1 VNVFLGLGLPWVISS
16 IYHTINNKKM
26 VVPSIGLDVTVALFV
41 IVSLVGISILLIR
54 RFVFKGEL
62 GGSLFYR
69 WLSCIAFVGLWFLYV
84 SVSAL
89 AIYEKICFK
98 KTKCDA

>member
-16 IYHTINNKKM
+16 IYHIFHNKPM
-26 VVPSIGLDVTVALFV
+26 MVPSIGLDVTVALFV

-62 GGSLFYR
+62 GGGIFYR
-69 WLSCIAFVGLWFLYV
+69 WLSCIAFVSLWFVYV
-84 SVSAL
+84 IVSAL
-89 AIYEKICFK
+89 ALYGKICFSSS
-98 KTKCDA
+98 KCT

>member
-16 IYHTINNKKM
+16 IYHVMHDKEMK
-26 VVPSIGLDVTVALFV
+26 VPSVGLDVSVAVFV

-62 GGSLFYR
+62 GGSIFYR
-69 WLSCIAFVGLWFLYV
+69 WLSCIIFISLWFIYV
-84 SVSAL
+84 FVSAL
-89 AIYEKICFK
+89 ALYGKIK
-98 KTKCDA
+98 LTKSTPN